1 MTEPAVHDERSLA
14 RLRWRCRR
22 GMLENDLIL
31 TRFLDARDGAISGE
45 EVVAL
50 DALLALGDIE
60 LWDLL
65 SGRIEPADA
74 AVAPLVEKLR
84 AI

>member
-1 MTEPAVHDERSLA
+1 MTGLAAHDEHWLA

-31 TRFLDARDGAISGE
+31 SRFLDARGGAISGE
-45 EVVAL
+45 EVAAL

-65 SGRIEPADA
+65 SGRLEPADT

-84 AI
+84 AL